1 MNSLRIAGVVVG
13 SILSLFFQALT
24 VVAIQL
30 SWGDSTV
37 SRNPVWLLPVVVPLL
52 FSVWFVYRC
61 FRTDEM
67 EQLEIL
73 WWIVRPQA
81 LRRTL
86 LTEACV
92 AVIVFCLFAA
102 WAYALRRPA

>member
-1 MNSLRIAGVVVG
+1 
-13 SILSLFFQALT
+13 
-24 VVAIQL
+24 
-30 SWGDSTV
+30 
-37 SRNPVWLLPVVVPLL
+37 VWLLPVVVPLL

-67 EQLEIL
+67 DQLEIF

-81 LRRTL
+81 LKRTL

-92 AVIVFCLFAA
+92 AVVVFWLFMALP
-102 WAYALRRPA
+102 YVLRRPG